1 MSARTTGARGSPAA
15 FTHFGGVPRTL
26 LGDNARALVLGR
38 DRATGTVSFH
48 PAYLAF
54 CRDWDVQPRACAP
67 YRARTKGKT
76 EAGVKYVKRNGLA
89 GSGLRLLRR
98 ARDAPGRVDGRW
110 PISACHGTTHEAPIV
125 RFERDERAALRPLPL
140 RALPRRTQRL
150 RRRVA
155 HRRLRR
161 CRHGPLQRA
170 ASTGA
175 RPRRRRRR
183 GADSSGSSTAPTLVA
198 THAAIARAVCPRD
211 RSRRTSPACGARRRT
226 PRPTPG
232 ALAALGRD
240 LADYA
245 AVVDGGQ

>member
-1 MSARTTGARGSPAA
+1 MSARTIGARASRPRSRISAA
-15 FTHFGGVPRTL
+15 CR
-26 LGDNARALVLGR
+26 ARCSATMRARSCSAAIARPGR
-38 DRATGTVSFH
+38 SVFH

-89 GSGLRLLRR
+89 DQAFDVLR
-98 ARDAPGRVDGRW
+98 ARSSAPRGVDGRRR
-110 PISACHGTTHEAPIV
+110 SA
-125 RFERDERAALRPLPL
+125 RATARPMKRRSCGSSETSGRPCARCPL
-140 RALPRRTQRL
+140 RALPRREQRL

-175 RPRRRRRR
+175 RPRRGRRR
-183 GADSSGSSTAPTLVA
+183 GAASSGSFTGRRS
-198 THAAIARAVCPRD
+198 
-211 RSRRTSPACGARRRT
+211 SRRTRDRASRSRAWST
-226 PRPTPG
+226 G
-232 ALAALGRD
+232 ALRRPVALGR
-240 LADYA
+240 
-245 AVVDGGQ
+245 